1 VSELITKG
9 TETRTA
15 EQISEQ
21 IEGVGG
27 SLIATANADF
37 FTISSTVLADHAELA
52 FELMADALLHSTF
65 PQAELELA
73 RTRYL
78 SSLAAEKSDPDAL
91 ATRYFASSVY
101 GDHPYARSMTEA
113 SLAAINR
120 NDVTSFAGMR
130 LAPTG
135 ALLVISGDISRDRVT
150 SMARRYLGSWQ
161 GVAPEVLAA
170 EPPAPKPTEILLV
183 HRPGSAQS
191 NIMVGNTALS
201 PNDDLYYPAVV
212 ANKVLGGGA
221 DARLFLI
228 LREEKGWT
236 YGSYASL
243 ARRKD
248 VGFFRATAEVRTE
261 VTDSA
266 LTEMLH
272 QLRLMRTEAI
282 PDSELT
288 NAKGYLVG
296 SFPLSIQTP
305 QQVASQVARTRL
317 LGLGDDYLGSYR
329 ENLAAV
335 DATAAM
341 NAATVVMRPDSA
353 VVVVVG
359 DGQSI
364 YDKLAAIAP
373 TRIIDADGS
382 SLTPDDLN
390 PAVTALEL
398 DLTHLAARRDSF
410 QIAFQGNA
418 IGHAVSALVTEG
430 DALMYWEQTVI
441 PMMGMTQETSVEL
454 NPSTFTSRSVD
465 IVGSFGGRPI
475 ETHIVYQDDRVSGR
489 AQDIQPTG
497 EIATVDVDTSIVAG
511 TIDLNLI
518 QPLLPFLSLQPGAS
532 FTVNAFDAGSNVV
545 RVVTLKV
552 TGTEEVTVPA
562 GTFSAFRITLSGLEQ
577 SAIYFVSTDIPHRVV
592 KTELVG
598 QPVSF
603 ELVQMQ

>member
-1 VSELITKG
+1 
-9 TETRTA
+9 
-15 EQISEQ
+15 
-21 IEGVGG
+21 
-27 SLIATANADF
+27 
-37 FTISSTVLADHAELA
+37 
-52 FELMADALLHSTF
+52 
-65 PQAELELA
+65 
-73 RTRYL
+73 
-78 SSLAAEKSDPDAL
+78 
-91 ATRYFASSVY
+91 
-101 GDHPYARSMTEA
+101 
-113 SLAAINR
+113 
-120 NDVTSFAGMR
+120 
-130 LAPTG
+130 
-135 ALLVISGDISRDRVT
+135 
-150 SMARRYLGSWQ
+150 
-161 GVAPEVLAA
+161 
-170 EPPAPKPTEILLV
+170 
-183 HRPGSAQS
+183 
-191 NIMVGNTALS
+191 
-201 PNDDLYYPAVV
+201 
-212 ANKVLGGGA
+212 
-221 DARLFLI
+221 
-228 LREEKGWT
+228 
-236 YGSYASL
+236 
-243 ARRKD
+243 
-248 VGFFRATAEVRTE
+248 
-261 VTDSA
+261 
-266 LTEMLH
+266 
-272 QLRLMRTEAI
+272 
-282 PDSELT
+282 
-288 NAKGYLVG
+288 
-296 SFPLSIQTP
+296 
-305 QQVASQVARTRL
+305 
-317 LGLGDDYLGSYR
+317 
-329 ENLAAV
+329 
-335 DATAAM
+335 
-341 NAATVVMRPDSA
+341 
-353 VVVVVG
+353 VVVG

-475 ETHIVYQDDRVSGR
+475 ETHIVYQDGRVSGR